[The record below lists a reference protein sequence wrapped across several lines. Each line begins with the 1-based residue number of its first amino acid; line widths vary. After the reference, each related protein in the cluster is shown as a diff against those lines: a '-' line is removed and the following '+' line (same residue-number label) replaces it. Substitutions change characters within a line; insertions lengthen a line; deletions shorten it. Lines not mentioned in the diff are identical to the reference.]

1 MPVIY
6 AVGDSDLISLRCQ
19 LQRTALQKIN
29 DIADVRSEVN
39 RVFRINRI
47 FVMGLDQLEDV
58 THISHQLFVLR

>member
-1 MPVIY
+1 M
-6 AVGDSDLISLRCQ
+6 
-19 LQRTALQKIN
+19 QKIN
-29 DIADVRSEVN
+29 DIAAVRSEVN